1 MWKYS
6 VNFDDSS
13 AFPDNSAS
21 MFKKE
26 ELFKQNYGIPDD
38 VFSFFPLTSSSGKIL
53 SEIVLI
59 AGSSNSEMQQF
70 SYYEDSFLTYSDL
83 LKEMPRLQLI
93 DLQDQLYDILDKN
106 LSEEERESIQEE
118 LSQIQAILQQQ
129 AENTASSEEEQR
141 RNAEETLK
149 EMQEAEEAQKKMQE
163 VYESQPEQSAAKNK

>member
-1 MWKYS
+1 MTTSIYFP
-6 VNFDDSS
+6 VTLDTNSS
-13 AFPDNSAS
+13 LN
-21 MFKKE
+21 K
-26 ELFKQNYGIPDD
+26 
-38 VFSFFPLTSSSGKIL
+38 
-53 SEIVLI
+53 IVLI

-70 SYYEDSFLTYSDL
+70 SYYENSFLTYSDL

-163 VYESQPEQSAAKNK
+163 VYESQQEQSAAKNK